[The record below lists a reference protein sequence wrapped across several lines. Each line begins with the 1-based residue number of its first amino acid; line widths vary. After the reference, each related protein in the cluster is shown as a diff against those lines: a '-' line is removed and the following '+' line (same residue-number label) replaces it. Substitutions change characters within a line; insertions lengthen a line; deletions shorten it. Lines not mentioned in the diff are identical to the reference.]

1 MTRPRPS
8 PRPRSSRH
16 ERSPPRTAHG
26 PRATPPSELPETGSA
41 PDTTAPPA
49 AAPASLPSLHTST
62 IEVLRPPVEFALAA
76 AVRMENHP
84 GDVTASD
91 GGGHLQCRD
100 GDRGVV
106 MLRQGEPGDPPRC
119 QVLAVSQ
126 VELALV
132 GGHLGQVA
140 TPLQV
145 DR

>member
-62 IEVLRPPVEFALAA
+62 IEVLRPPVEFALGTALTVA
-76 AVRMENHP
+76 LLCDAV
-84 GDVTASD
+84 
-91 GGGHLQCRD
+91 
-100 GDRGVV
+100 DRGCCTATLQSTPMAERVY
-106 MLRQGEPGDPPRC
+106 
-119 QVLAVSQ
+119 AS
-126 VELALV
+126 V
-132 GGHLGQVA
+132 GFR
-140 TPLQV
+140 
-145 DR
+145 D